1 MENCGSIELKSIIID
16 IESSNNILMKVLPN
30 EITLK
35 PGEEKK
41 VIIYYQSPLN
51 SDFIGKFTSYIS
63 VLSKE
68 IYLFIINYIS

>member
-1 MENCGSIELKSIIID
+1 
-16 IESSNNILMKVLPN
+16 MKVLPN